1 VKNIRFLSGIL
12 LLLIPTVLYSQNP
25 YYDAVFL
32 SEHAVVR
39 NDSVFIKLD
48 AMKRIA
54 DHLFNYLYLPESETG
69 KLKNKEIPD
78 TTVARILRNGFRSNP
93 FFLVSRHVPLMK
105 GKTPQVE
112 KFTLNVLKPLT
123 ANVSGLNVSMLA
135 DGLGKFL
142 VDRVKDELSLA
153 FFDNFKKDL
162 KRNADLQTVFPYTY
176 DVLLT
181 LDEEIYNFTAYYD
194 MLREAFLKDFQ
205 LIIPNIQKL
214 IRNPAY
220 KAYFSQNPQLYSII
234 QVAFQIVEAYQNEIH
249 PGNIITQLAA
259 LDTSIAN
266 PIDPQIKPS
275 FQVLDLLIQSV
286 RSRITD
292 QYSVPL
298 DSIRKNIINDSVTL
312 KIYLGLI
319 YQTSKHREIKFS
331 YNGVQVNFSDLL
343 DSVFMVTEKKV
354 AAVRRYK
361 NMLSEIFD
369 RTEHVQQ
376 TLILSDKGEP
386 TDKGNYK
393 GYFAFYHAS
402 LNLLACIDFIPDS
415 VTEQTT
421 FKPAWGKN
429 KNTCFYVANKLGEI
443 YLNINEL
450 KYASAIL
457 NAAVI
462 YDTIFSRRVRNYK
475 VFNTGSLMIRYGNF
489 AAIVCKADNSNE
501 VKKALETVALPA
513 GSSRLKRESSI
524 NIALNAYVGGFLG
537 EEKFTYNQDN
547 ESHMQ
552 WRSTAGLTAPVGIG
566 VSKGSDFPFGKKW
579 RSSYSLF
586 LSIIDLGA
594 FTSFRF
600 RDTINEIRPKIAL
613 ENIFSPGLYFIYGV
627 PKTPI
632 SVGGGWQYGPMLRKI
647 ESSAIDIKPKQ
658 YLKWC
663 FFISVDIPFMNFYSR
678 PKK

>member
-1 VKNIRFLSGIL
+1 MKNIRFLLWIL
-12 LLLIPTVLYSQNP
+12 LLLLPTVLYSQNP

-32 SEHAVVR
+32 REHAVIR

-54 DHLFNYLYLPESETG
+54 DHLFNYLSESETG

-93 FFLVSRHVPLMK
+93 FFGIGKYVPMMK
-105 GKTPQVE
+105 GKTPQIE
-112 KFTLNVLKPLT
+112 KFTLNVLKPYT
-123 ANVSGLNVSMLA
+123 ANVSGLNVSTLA

-162 KRNADLQTVFPYTY
+162 RKNEDLQTIFPYTY

-181 LDEEIYNFTAYYD
+181 LDSEIYNFTAYYD

-205 LIIPNIQKL
+205 LIIPNIRKL
-214 IRNPAY
+214 VHNPVY

-234 QVAFQIVEAYQNEIH
+234 QVAFQIVEDYQTEIH
-249 PGNIITQLAA
+249 PGDIITHLAA
-259 LDTSIAN
+259 LDTSIVN

-275 FQVLDLLIQSV
+275 FQVLDLFIQSV

-292 QYSVPL
+292 QYSLPL
-298 DSIRKNIINDSVTL
+298 DSLRKNIINDTITL

-319 YQTSKHREIKFS
+319 YQTSKHKDIKFRNDS
-331 YNGVQVNFSDLL
+331 AQVNFSDML
-343 DSVFMVTEKKV
+343 DSVFTVTGKKFS
-354 AAVRRYK
+354 ALNRYK
-361 NMLSEIFD
+361 HMLNEIFE
-369 RTEHVQQ
+369 RTENVQQ
-376 TLILSDKGEP
+376 TLVLSEKGES

-402 LNLLACIDFIPDS
+402 LGLLESIDFISDS
-415 VTEQTT
+415 IAEQTS
-421 FKPAWGKN
+421 FKFVWSKN
-429 KNTCFYVANKLGEI
+429 KNTCLYVANKLGEI
-443 YLNINEL
+443 YLNVNEL

-457 NAAVI
+457 DAAVI
-462 YDTIFSRRVRNYK
+462 YDTIFSRRVKNYK
-475 VFNTGSLMIRYGNF
+475 VFNTGSLIIRYGNF
-489 AAIVCKADNSNE
+489 AAVVCKADDSNQ

-524 NIALNAYVGGFLG
+524 NIALNAYLGGFWG
-537 EEKFTYNQDN
+537 EEKFTYTLDN
-547 ESHMQ
+547 ESHVQ
-552 WRSTAGLTAPVGIG
+552 WRSTAGLTAPLGIG

-586 LSIIDLGA
+586 LSIVDLGA

-600 RDTINEIRPKIAL
+600 KDTINEIRPKIAL
-613 ENIFSPGLYFIYGV
+613 ENIFSPGLYFVYGV

-632 SVGGGWQYGPMLRKI
+632 SLGGGWQYGPMLRKI
-647 ESSAIDIKPKQ
+647 EPSLVTVEPKQ

-663 FFISVDIPFMNFYSR
+663 FFIAVDIPFMNFYSR